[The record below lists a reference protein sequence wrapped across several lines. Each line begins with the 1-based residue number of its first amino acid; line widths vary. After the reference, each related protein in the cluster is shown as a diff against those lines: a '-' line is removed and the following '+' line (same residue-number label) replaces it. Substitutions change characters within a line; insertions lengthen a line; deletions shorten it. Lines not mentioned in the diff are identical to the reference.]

1 MPDLPYRAV
10 AIDIDGTLLSSRKVV
25 LPSTVEWIARA
36 RAAGAHV
43 MISSGRPLSGIRG
56 QVERGGLTTPLALS
70 GYNGAI
76 ARTSDG
82 EVFANHT
89 MPAEVTR
96 EVLRFGRGRPGS
108 RMACV
113 DDRLVTDDLDGLLV
127 RQEIE
132 GNLMTAEVVED
143 LDEVT
148 EPMHKVLFVG
158 SPDDTLV
165 TEEALLT
172 EFGDRLA
179 ITRSAPI
186 YCEVS
191 MPDATKGASLQ
202 AYCDHYEIA
211 IEQSIVFGDAHNDLS
226 MIHAAGLGVA
236 MGNAHDDVKAAADR
250 VTASHDD
257 DGIALVLQEF
267 FG

>member
-43 MISSGRPLSGIRG
+43 MISSGRPISGIRG

-76 ARTSDG
+76 ARTSDD
-82 EVFANHT
+82 EVFVDHR
-89 MPAEVTR
+89 MPAETAR
-96 EVLRFGRGRPGS
+96 EVLRFAHHRPGS

-113 DDRLVTDDLDGLLV
+113 DDRLIADDPNGLLV

-132 GNLMTAEVVED
+132 GNLMTPEVIPD
-143 LDEVT
+143 LNEVD
-148 EPMHKVLFVG
+148 EPMHKLLFVG
-158 SPDDTLV
+158 SADDTV
-165 TEEALLT
+165 MTEQALLD

-191 MPDATKGASLQ
+191 MPEATKGGSLQ
-202 AYCDHYEIA
+202 AYCDYYDIP
-211 IEQSIVFGDAHNDLS
+211 IEQSIVFGDAHNDLA
-226 MIHAAGLGVA
+226 MLRAAGLGVA

-257 DGIALVLQEF
+257 DGIALVLEEF